1 MIFLQKVVCFFVLFL
16 ITFESSFS
24 THPAKIL
31 KVVQN

>member
-1 MIFLQKVVCFFVLFL
+1 MIFLQKMVCFFVLFL

-24 THPAKIL
+24 TNPAKIL